1 MPAAFWFKIA
11 AIMNS
16 SSIIRAN
23 PPCRVRARYGA
34 AVAAWTPAI
43 ASAQATSEG
52 VGVSA
57 GALLQMLL
65 SLLLIIALL
74 FAGAWLL
81 RRLNGGMS
89 FGQNGPLRI
98 VGGLMISPRER
109 IVLVEVEDTWLVVGI
124 VPGQIKTL
132 HTLPKGEIQAP
143 GGSEKSFSQWLKQI
157 GERKKNE
164 LE

>member
-1 MPAAFWFKIA
+1 MPVAFWFKIA
-11 AIMNS
+11 TIMNA

-109 IVLVEVEDTWLVVGI
+109 IVLIEVADSWLVVGI

-132 HTLPKGEIQAP
+132 HTLPKGDLPAP
-143 GGSEKSFSQWLKQI
+143 PNSEKPFGQWLKQFSD
-157 GERKKNE
+157 RKHGQ
-164 LE
+164 

>member
-11 AIMNS
+11 AIMTS
-16 SSIIRAN
+16 SSIFRVN
-23 PPCRVRARYGA
+23 PARRVRAQGA
-34 AVAAWTPAI
+34 AAIAAWVPAV
-43 ASAQATSEG
+43 ACAQTTAEG

-57 GALLQMLL
+57 GALVQMLL

-81 RRLNGGMS
+81 RRLNGGVS
-89 FGQNGPLRI
+89 FGHNGPLRI

-109 IVLVEVEDTWLVVGI
+109 IVLIEVADSWLVVGI

-132 HTLPKGEIQAP
+132 HTLPKGDLPAP
-143 GGSEKSFSQWLKQI
+143 PNGDKPFGQWLKQFS
-157 GERKKNE
+157 ERKHGQ
-164 LE
+164 